1 MAASPKAS
9 ICKLYRFSVK
19 GKGQTQ
25 TQTLNPR
32 GVVTSIACEMLRSGR
47 VDAVLCEGS
56 ASLEASP

>member
-1 MAASPKAS
+1 MEANPKAS

-19 GKGQTQ
+19 GKG
-25 TQTLNPR
+25 QTLNPR

-47 VDAVLCEGS
+47 VDAVLCVGS